1 MRWRGVVCGLMVMM
15 AMSVGL
21 GQQIGPRFLDRS
33 FQRPGA
39 RALGMGGAYLL
50 ATDDATAVAWNPAGL
65 VNVKRFT
72 LPIEVAGRANFDVRD
87 VRDLIDDLKTIRDQ
101 IPTEIANEADAQQV
115 ANAIRAAFNR
125 VRDFSRR
132 TPILSGSLA
141 PVGGLSFG
149 NFGLS
154 ISSDL
159 FFRVQTY
166 TGQADPIGLGI
177 NYTPPDT
184 LHGVGGV
191 VSLTSVGIAH
201 ARSLPAGL
209 TLGVAVRRVRADF
222 LGFRVG
228 ASVTDGNGD
237 GVPDDFVAGNDIV
250 AGTLFN
256 RVDSSRFTL
265 DVGAIWEPPVQPPMV
280 RLRYAAVVRN
290 VLPVRFNLPVSVDP
304 GSTPGLPLPPDFN
317 FRLNPEIDLGV
328 MAKWRERTNLVLE
341 LHNVT
346 SSNGGGI
353 SVHAGVEHWLAGDVF
368 AVRAG
373 YDDDRPVF
381 GLGINLKVV
390 RIDVAAGLKPRERL
404 AVGVSFRF

>member
-87 VRDLIDDLKTIRDQ
+87 VTDLIDDLETIRDQ
-101 IPTEIANEADAQQV
+101 TDVANPADAI
-115 ANAIRAAFNR
+115 AAIQNAFNR
-125 VRDFSRR
+125 VRDFARR
-132 TPILSGSLA
+132 NPAMRGSLA

-149 NFGLS
+149 NYGLTVSSGVVVQVDSVLDAATGQFGLGN
-154 ISSDL
+154 L
-159 FFRVQTY
+159 PNPNLYVR
-166 TGQADPIGLGI
+166 
-177 NYTPPDT
+177 
-184 LHGVGGV
+184 GGAV
-191 VSLTSVGIAH
+191 ALTSIGIAY
-201 ARSLPAGL
+201 ARPFPAGL
-209 TLGVAVRRVRADF
+209 TTGVTVRRIRADF
-222 LGFRVG
+222 AGFLSG
-228 ASVTDGNGD
+228 ATTNAAA
-237 GVPDDFVAGNDIV
+237 PDPVIGQA
-250 AGTLFN
+250 FN
-256 RVDSSRFTL
+256 RVDRSRFTL
-265 DVGAIWEPPVQPPMV
+265 DVGALWEPPVQPPMV
-280 RLRYAAVVRN
+280 KVKYAAVVRN
-290 VLPVRFNLPVSVDP
+290 LLPVRFNLPAP
-304 GSTPGLPLPPDFN
+304 AGFDFS

-346 SSNGGGI
+346 SSNGGDI

>member
-21 GQQIGPRFLDRS
+21 GQQIEIGPRFLDRS

-65 VNVKRFT
+65 VNVNVKRFT
-72 LPIEVAGRANFDVRD
+72 LPIEVVGRANFDVRD
-87 VRDLIDDLKTIRDQ
+87 VTDLIDDLETIRDQ
-101 IPTEIANEADAQQV
+101 TDVADPAAVIA
-115 ANAIRAAFNR
+115 AIQNAFNR
-125 VRDFSRR
+125 VQGFARR
-132 TPILSGSLA
+132 KPVMHGSLA

-149 NFGLS
+149 SYGLTISSGIVLQADSFVDTNGQGQFGL
-154 ISSDL
+154 
-159 FFRVQTY
+159 Q
-166 TGQADPIGLGI
+166 GLP
-177 NYTPPDT
+177 NPNLY
-184 LHGVGGV
+184 VRGGALA
-191 VSLTSVGIAH
+191 LTSIGVAY
-201 ARSLPAGL
+201 ARPFPAGL
-209 TLGVAVRRVRADF
+209 TTGVTVRRIRADF
-222 LGFRVG
+222 AGFLSG
-228 ASVTDGNGD
+228 ATTNAAA
-237 GVPDDFVAGNDIV
+237 PDPVIGQA
-250 AGTLFN
+250 FN
-256 RVDSSRFTL
+256 RVDRSRFTL
-265 DVGAIWEPPVQPPMV
+265 DVGALWEPTVQPPSV
-280 RLRYAAVVRN
+280 KVKYAAVVRN
-290 VLPVRFNLPVSVDP
+290 LLPVRFNLPAVDLAGNP
-304 GSTPGLPLPPDFN
+304 VAGFN
-317 FRLNPEIDLGV
+317 FSFRLNPEIDLGV

>member
-1 MRWRGVVCGLMVMM
+1 MVMM

-65 VNVKRFT
+65 VNVNVKRFT
-72 LPIEVAGRANFDVRD
+72 LPIEVVGRANFDVRD
-87 VRDLIDDLKTIRDQ
+87 ILDLRDDLEKISDE
-101 IPTEIANEADAQQV
+101 IPTQINTLGDAQRV
-115 ANAIRAAFNR
+115 ANAIRASFNR
-125 VRDFSRR
+125 VSDFSRR

-154 ISSDL
+154 ISSGLL
-159 FFRVQTY
+159 FKVQTY
-166 TGQADPIGLGI
+166 TGQRDPIGLGI

-184 LHGVGGV
+184 LHGVGGL
-191 VSLTSVGIAH
+191 VSLTSVGIAY

-209 TLGVAVRRVRADF
+209 TLGAAVRRVRADF

-228 ASVTDGNGD
+228 VSVTDANND
-237 GVPDDFVAGNDIV
+237 LIPDDADQNNDGIPDTDIV

-256 RVDSSRFTL
+256 RVASSRFTL
-265 DVGAIWEPPVQPPMV
+265 DVGAIWEPTVQPPMV

-304 GSTPGLPLPPDFN
+304 GSTPGLPLPPNFN

>member
-87 VRDLIDDLKTIRDQ
+87 VTDLIDDLETIRDQ
-101 IPTEIANEADAQQV
+101 TDVADPAAVIA
-115 ANAIRAAFNR
+115 AIQNAFNR
-125 VRDFSRR
+125 VRDFARR
-132 TPILSGSLA
+132 NPAMRGSLA

-149 NFGLS
+149 NYGLTVSSGVVVQVDSVLDAATGQFGLGN
-154 ISSDL
+154 L
-159 FFRVQTY
+159 PNPNLYVR
-166 TGQADPIGLGI
+166 
-177 NYTPPDT
+177 
-184 LHGVGGV
+184 GGAV
-191 VSLTSVGIAH
+191 ALTSIGIAY
-201 ARSLPAGL
+201 ARPFPAGL
-209 TLGVAVRRVRADF
+209 TTGVTVRRIRADF
-222 LGFRVG
+222 AGFLSG
-228 ASVTDGNGD
+228 ATTNAAA
-237 GVPDDFVAGNDIV
+237 PDPVIGQA
-250 AGTLFN
+250 FN
-256 RVDSSRFTL
+256 RVDRSRFTL
-265 DVGAIWEPPVQPPMV
+265 DVGALWEPPVQPPMV
-280 RLRYAAVVRN
+280 KVKYAAVVRN
-290 VLPVRFNLPVSVDP
+290 LLPVRFNLPAVDLAGNP
-304 GSTPGLPLPPDFN
+304 VAGFN
-317 FRLNPEIDLGV
+317 FSFRLNPEIDLGV